1 MGIFSLK
8 KNKKFEYT
16 PRYYKGEGSPYEL
29 KHKFD
34 DYRQTVGNNR
44 GLKTK
49 VNNAL
54 EDYKNNPDTMGANQ
68 RVLIIVGILI
78 LIFLIIIDF
87 DLSIFFSKP

>member
-49 VNNAL
+49 VNNAW
-54 EDYKNNPDTMGANQ
+54 EDYKNNPDTMGANK